1 MLQMQQNSRLV
12 VQNDIWPE
20 ILVDTQWLQDLIN
33 YKRLELH
40 KLIWINLYT
49 FRLRKYRPIGKTM
62 IYDYSH
68 FRINK
73 VPRYD

>member
-1 MLQMQQNSRLV
+1 M
-12 VQNDIWPE
+12 QNDIWPE

-40 KLIWINLYT
+40 KLIT
-49 FRLRKYRPIGKTM
+49 SPIGKIM

-68 FRINK
+68 FRINE

>member
-1 MLQMQQNSRLV
+1 MPQMQQNSRLV

-40 KLIWINLYT
+40 KLIRINLYT
-49 FRLRKYRPIGKTM
+49 FRLRKI
-62 IYDYSH
+62 
-68 FRINK
+68 
-73 VPRYD
+73 